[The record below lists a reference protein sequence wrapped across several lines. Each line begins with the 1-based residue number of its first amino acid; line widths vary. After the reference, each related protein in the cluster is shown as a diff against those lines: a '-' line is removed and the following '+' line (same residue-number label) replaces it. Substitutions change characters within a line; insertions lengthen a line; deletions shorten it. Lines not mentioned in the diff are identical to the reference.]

1 MNKKMVLTLFSSDS
15 SQQYKKDVLNVI
27 AAPYNSE
34 YRFRY
39 KKEYIEENVESYLSD
54 KSANNK
60 RAIIVYRTNSDKSE
74 VDPFMVPVRWCK
86 IKKIDYENDICI
98 ITFVVKEYPQFS
110 SDFLKASMSREAN
123 IKYTSDYFKEKNI
136 DNYYVLPYAIKAV
149 SLNSIKPQQDGSNWI
164 NIADALNKHET
175 FSNTLF
181 FQTSLPTKI
190 NSSTLKIKE
199 HSQKTVIISHYCCE
213 DIDNYNADLSIE
225 CNNDIIQ
232 PVTEKHLTL
241 DCRYDKVPHI
251 FEAKKSTGYS
261 KTQIIFNIKSVNK
274 PINEDE
280 TKIIIPVK
288 TKRKWR
294 NRLFKSI
301 FSFLSVISLT
311 LIASWGT
318 FSSEDVEKNLL
329 IYIILI
335 IGALAAP
342 LSNLIFGEE

>member
-1 MNKKMVLTLFSSDS
+1 M
-15 SQQYKKDVLNVI
+15 
-27 AAPYNSE
+27 
-34 YRFRY
+34 
-39 KKEYIEENVESYLSD
+39 
-54 KSANNK
+54 
-60 RAIIVYRTNSDKSE
+60 
-74 VDPFMVPVRWCK
+74 
-86 IKKIDYENDICI
+86 
-98 ITFVVKEYPQFS
+98 
-110 SDFLKASMSREAN
+110 SDFLKLVKSNKEIRELQL
-123 IKYTSDYFKEKNI
+123 SDEIINKNLITLVRYVTVVDTTPPTMVTKNI
-136 DNYYVLPYAIKAV
+136 
-149 SLNSIKPQQDGSNWI
+149 SI
-164 NIADALNKHET
+164 
-175 FSNTLF
+175 
-181 FQTSLPTKI
+181 
-190 NSSTLKIKE
+190 
-199 HSQKTVIISHYCCE
+199 Y

-225 CNNDIIQ
+225 CNNDLVQ
-232 PVTEKHLTL
+232 PVTEKHVTL